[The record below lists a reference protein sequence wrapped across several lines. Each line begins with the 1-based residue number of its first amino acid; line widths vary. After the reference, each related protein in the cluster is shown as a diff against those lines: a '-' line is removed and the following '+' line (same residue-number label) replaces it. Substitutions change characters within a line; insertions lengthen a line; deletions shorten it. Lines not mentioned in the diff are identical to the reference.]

1 MATDTTPNTGVI
13 GYWSS
18 IFAAIVLC
26 EHFVF
31 RRAWSAYDVSRW
43 DRAARLP
50 PGLAAVFTFCAAFGM
65 VVPSMSQTWYTG
77 PIARAGTGDIGIITG
92 VCVAVL
98 VYVPLRAL
106 ERRMWPGR

>member
-1 MATDTTPNTGVI
+1 MPTSLTGVI

-31 RRAWSAYDVSRW
+31 RRTWEAYDVSRW
-43 DRAARLP
+43 DQAAHLP
-50 PGLAAVFTFCAAFGM
+50 PGFAAVFAFCAAFGM

-92 VCVAVL
+92 VCDAVL
-98 VYVPLRAL
+98 AYVPLRAL